1 MVVQQLLQNIFIIII
16 FLKMLIVES
25 MLLEFN
31 IIGGIKEI
39 LTINNKN

>member
-1 MVVQQLLQNIFIIII
+1 MVVQQLLQNIFIITI

-25 MLLEFN
+25 MLLEFS